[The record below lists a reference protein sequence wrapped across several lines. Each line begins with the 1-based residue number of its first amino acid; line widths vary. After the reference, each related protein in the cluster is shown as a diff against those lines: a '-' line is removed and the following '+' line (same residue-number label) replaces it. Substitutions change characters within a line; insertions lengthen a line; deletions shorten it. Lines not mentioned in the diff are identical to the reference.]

1 MADQQDTNVIIQK
14 FSNYL
19 KEKGKRK
26 TPERFK
32 ILEKVLGFKKQF
44 TIDELSRV
52 MSDGNFM
59 VSKSTLY
66 YTMDVL
72 VEADILRKIKTG
84 VGAIAYERVEQVGY
98 IHLKCEHC
106 GKIKLVKDTN
116 FMAYMN
122 ARKFAAFTTY
132 YYTFT
137 VFGICNDCARKL
149 KRSCPN
155 NKSQNKK
162 VK

>member
-1 MADQQDTNVIIQK
+1 MAEQQDNNALIQK

-32 ILEKVLGFKKQF
+32 ILEKVLEFQKQF
-44 TIDELSRV
+44 TIEDLSRA
-52 MSDGNFM
+52 MCDENFL

-72 VEADILRKIKTG
+72 VEADMLRKISSG

-98 IHLKCEHC
+98 IHLNCEHC

-116 FMAYMN
+116 FMAYMK

-132 YYTFT
+132 YYNFT
-137 VFGICNDCARKL
+137 VYGICNDCARKV
-149 KRSCPN
+149 KRSRRDVI
-155 NKSQNKK
+155 KQNKK